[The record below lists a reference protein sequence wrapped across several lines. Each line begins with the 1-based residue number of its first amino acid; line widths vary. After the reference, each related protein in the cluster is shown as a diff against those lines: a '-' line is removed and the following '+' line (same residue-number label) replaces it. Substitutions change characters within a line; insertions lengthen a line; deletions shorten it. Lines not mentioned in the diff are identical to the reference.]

1 MDDFLVFREF
11 ETALRT
17 YSGPDPL
24 EPWHRYIVW
33 VEQTFPK
40 GGKEG
45 NLQQLLE
52 KCIKEFK
59 DDPVQCQD
67 ERYLEVWI
75 KYVRF
80 RRIY

>member
-1 MDDFLVFREF
+1 
-11 ETALRT
+11 
-17 YSGPDPL
+17 
-24 EPWHRYIVW
+24 

-59 DDPVQCQD
+59 DDPAACQD
-67 ERYLEVWI
+67 ERYLDVWI
-75 KYVRF
+75 KYVRTKINKELF
-80 RRIY
+80 WICFE